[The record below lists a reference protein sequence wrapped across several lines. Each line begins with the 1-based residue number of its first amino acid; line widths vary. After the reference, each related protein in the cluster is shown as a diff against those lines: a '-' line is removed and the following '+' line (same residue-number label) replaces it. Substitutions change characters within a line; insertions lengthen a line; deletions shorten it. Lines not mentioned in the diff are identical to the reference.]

1 MDFDF
6 SPAQTARRNEIREF
20 LDAELPEN
28 WVGIWHR
35 DHGPEISNAVTRKM
49 AKRGWLTYHWPSA
62 YGGRGGSSWDQ
73 VVIQEELFAYHEPRG
88 GQYMGVN
95 WIGPALMRYGTDE
108 QKDKYLPEIA
118 EGRIQWAQLF
128 SEPDAGSDVAAL
140 RTQAVLDEEA
150 GEFTVN
156 GEKIWTSYA
165 NLAASGFLLARTD
178 QSARSHQGIS
188 ALLIDMDTP
197 GIEVREIPSSVGH
210 HRFHSVVFRDVKVP
224 AEALLGPLHGGW
236 SVAMS
241 ALPYE
246 RAGNARYARVT
257 RIMGFLEASA
267 EVSKKDRDEIAGA
280 LAAGRMAELLS
291 YVVVGMK
298 ERGEP
303 PSWEASAAFAA
314 NAEYET
320 RAADLME
327 RVLGF
332 SAFVSVEGEHSLYQG
347 EMESLVSRQAP
358 TVKIQA
364 GTYEIQL
371 SIIAQYGLG
380 LPRGR

>member
-1 MDFDF
+1 
-6 SPAQTARRNEIREF
+6 
-20 LDAELPEN
+20 
-28 WVGIWHR
+28 
-35 DHGPEISNAVTRKM
+35 
-49 AKRGWLTYHWPSA
+49 
-62 YGGRGGSSWDQ
+62 
-73 VVIQEELFAYHEPRG
+73 
-88 GQYMGVN
+88 
-95 WIGPALMRYGTDE
+95 
-108 QKDKYLPEIA
+108 
-118 EGRIQWAQLF
+118 
-128 SEPDAGSDVAAL
+128 
-140 RTQAVLDEEA
+140 VLDEEA

>member
-35 DHGPEISNAVTRKM
+35 DHGPDISNAVTRKM
-49 AKRGWLTYHWPSA
+49 AKRGWLTYHWPGA
-62 YGGRGGSSWDQ
+62 YGGRDGSSWDQ

-140 RTQAVLDEEA
+140 RTQAVFDA
-150 GEFTVN
+150 DTGEFTVN

-165 NLAASGFLLARTD
+165 NLAARGFLLARTD

-188 ALLIDMDTP
+188 ALLIDMDAP
-197 GIEVREIPSSVGH
+197 GIEVREIPSSVGF

-224 AEALLGPLHGGW
+224 AQALLGPLHGGW

-267 EVSKKDRDEIAGA
+267 EVSKVHRDEIAGA

-320 RAADLME
+320 RAAELME

-332 SAFVSVEGEHSLYQG
+332 SAFVSVEGQHSLYKG